1 MSVNEMKWCGMCL
14 PKEKNVISFG
24 IQEYGINLIN
34 ILPSHIYNI
43 IRAEQ
48 FRKRKRNEKSNKK

>member
-1 MSVNEMKWCGMCL
+1 MKWCGMCL